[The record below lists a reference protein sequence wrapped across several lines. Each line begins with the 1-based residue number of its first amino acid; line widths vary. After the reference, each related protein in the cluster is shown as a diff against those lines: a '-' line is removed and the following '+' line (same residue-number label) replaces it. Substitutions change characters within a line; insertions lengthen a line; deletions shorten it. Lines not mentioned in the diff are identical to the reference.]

1 MSLRQAE
8 RLAEERLRLLELE
21 ASLQRSDLAETFHEW
36 EKRKALAWGA
46 RVAGWGFRL
55 FAQPRIRWLVATA
68 LLSRL
73 RRRRAH

>member
-8 RLAEERLRLLELE
+8 QLAEERLRLLELE
-21 ASLQRSDLAETFHEW
+21 ASLQRAELAATFEKW
-36 EKRKALAWGA
+36 EKRKVLAWGA
-46 RVAGWGFRL
+46 RLAGWGFRL
-55 FAQPRIRWLVATA
+55 FAQPRIRWFVATT

>member
-1 MSLRQAE
+1 MSFRHAE
-8 RLAEERLRLLELE
+8 QIARERLRLLELE
-21 ASLQRSDLAETFHEW
+21 ASLQRTELADTFHQW

-46 RVAGWGFRL
+46 RLAGWGFKL
-55 FAQPRIRWLVATA
+55 FAQPRIRWLIATT

>member
-21 ASLQRSDLAETFHEW
+21 ASLQRSDLADTFHEW

-55 FAQPRIRWLVATA
+55 FAQPRIRWLVATT

-73 RRRRAH
+73 RRRQAH

>member
-21 ASLQRSDLAETFHEW
+21 ASLQRSHLADTFHEW

-55 FAQPRIRWLVATA
+55 FAQPRIRWLVATT

-73 RRRRAH
+73 RRRPAH

>member
-1 MSLRQAE
+1 MSLRESERLAAE
-8 RLAEERLRLLELE
+8 RLRMLELE
-21 ASLQRSDLAETFHEW
+21 ASMQRSELAGTFEEW

-46 RVAGWGFRL
+46 RLAGWGFRL
-55 FAQPRIRWLVATA
+55 FAQPRIRWLVATT